1 MCNKLISGLAGAAFS
16 FAASGFGFAADMA
29 VKAPP
34 PAPPAPVYN
43 WTGFYV
49 GLNAGGG
56 WGSNKID
63 NSFTPGTCNAGFCS
77 LFFTALNIAIPGQF
91 DIDPSGFIGGGQIGY
106 NYQFASNWV
115 AGLEADF
122 QGANIKGD
130 ANAANAGMFILGVP
144 NTFQVTGAASQK
156 LDWFGT
162 LRGRLGWTPTP
173 PVLLYATGGLAFGHV
188 QTNASFSGQYL
199 INGFFEGSGSTA
211 ISQSDTLVG
220 WTVGGGLEWM
230 FAPRWSVEGESLC

>member
-1 MCNKLISGLAGAAFS
+1 MLGRLLALQPAGLVLRLIWPSRHRRQRRQHLSITG
-16 FAASGFGFAADMA
+16 
-29 VKAPP
+29 P
-34 PAPPAPVYN
+34 
-43 WTGFYV
+43 GFYV

-63 NSFTPGTCNAGFCS
+63 NSFAPGTCNAGFCS
-77 LFFTALNIAIPGQF
+77 LFFTALNTAIPGQF

-106 NYQFASNWV
+106 NYQFASSWV

-156 LDWFGT
+156 LGSV
-162 LRGRLGWTPTP
+162 PT
-173 PVLLYATGGLAFGHV
+173 
-188 QTNASFSGQYL
+188 
-199 INGFFEGSGSTA
+199 
-211 ISQSDTLVG
+211 
-220 WTVGGGLEWM
+220 
-230 FAPRWSVEGESLC
+230 